1 MAKVVLI
8 TGANKGIGFE
18 VARQLGR
25 AGFTVLLG
33 ARDAKRGEEAAAKL
47 RGEGLDVRYVV
58 ADLDRAAETGKAL
71 ADQIQKEFGHLD
83 VLVNNAGIFDLT
95 GGDSPAS
102 TVTSEALKRTF
113 EINFFGTVEFTQPL
127 LPLLRGAESAR
138 IINVS
143 SGLGSLGLNSD
154 ATSPFYPVK
163 PLGYNASKAALNMF
177 TVDLAWELRDTKIK
191 VNSICPGY
199 TATDLNGNSGTQ
211 TIEEGA
217 EAIVRFA
224 QQPDDS
230 PTGGFFHKDG
240 TYPW

>member
-33 ARDAKRGEEAAAKL
+33 ARDAARGEEAAAKL
-47 RGEGLDVRYVV
+47 RSEGADVRYVV
-58 ADLDRAAETGKAL
+58 ADLDRAAETSKAL
-71 ADQIQKEFGHLD
+71 AAQIGKEFGHLD

-102 TVTSEALKRTF
+102 TVTSEALRRTF

-191 VNSICPGY
+191 VNSICPGF
-199 TATDLNGNSGTQ
+199 TATDINGNTGTQ

-240 TYPW
+240 SYPW

>member
-33 ARDAKRGEEAAAKL
+33 ARDAVRGEAAAEKL
-47 RGEGLDVRYVV
+47 RSEGSDVRYVV
-58 ADLDRAAETGKAL
+58 ADLDRAAEASKAL
-71 ADQIQKEFGHLD
+71 AAQIQKEFGHLD

-154 ATSPFYPVK
+154 ATSPFYGVK
-163 PLGYNASKAALNMF
+163 PLAYNASKPALNMF
-177 TVDLAWELRDTKIK
+177 TVDLA
-191 VNSICPGY
+191 
-199 TATDLNGNSGTQ
+199 
-211 TIEEGA
+211 
-217 EAIVRFA
+217 
-224 QQPDDS
+224 
-230 PTGGFFHKDG
+230 
-240 TYPW
+240 